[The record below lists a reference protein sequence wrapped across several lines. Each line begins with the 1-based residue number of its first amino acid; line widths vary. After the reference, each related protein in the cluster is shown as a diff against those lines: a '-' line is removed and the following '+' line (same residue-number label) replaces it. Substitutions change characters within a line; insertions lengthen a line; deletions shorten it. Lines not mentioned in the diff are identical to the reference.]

1 MRESSKSQILRR
13 GESKTNQQGIHSK
26 AMLMM
31 MKMMKMRDDGEK
43 KILLYTVIII
53 TLFVSTEVQSLTMGT
68 KLIKVQVKYFLTF
81 FIGAIEAQKHP
92 EINTEQEQ

>member
-1 MRESSKSQILRR
+1 M
-13 GESKTNQQGIHSK
+13 
-26 AMLMM
+26 MLKML
-31 MKMMKMRDDGEK
+31 KMMKMRNDGEK
-43 KILLYTVIII
+43 LKILFYTVVII